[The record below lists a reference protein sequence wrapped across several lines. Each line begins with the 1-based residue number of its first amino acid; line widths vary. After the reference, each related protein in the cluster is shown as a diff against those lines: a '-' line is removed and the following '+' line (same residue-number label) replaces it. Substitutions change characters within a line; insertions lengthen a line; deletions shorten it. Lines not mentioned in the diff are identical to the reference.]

1 MNKTESSAPR
11 LVQGEVGTG
20 LLRLTTPVI
29 LGISANIVAG
39 LIETAFLSRL
49 GTEVITAYS
58 FTFSISA
65 ALMSLSLGISIGVSS
80 VLARAAGGGNKQKV
94 TRIASDGILL
104 IGFLTI
110 LISLIGY
117 LSIEPLFSLLGAD
130 DSTLRLIKQYME
142 IYYLSVF
149 FLAVPAVGANA
160 LRALGDATISGT
172 IMVSGAILHVAIS
185 PFLIFG
191 LAGLPE
197 LGLSGAAWANL
208 LARFITFSA
217 TILILHFREQL
228 LSYKDLSLTKLFRSW
243 GEILAIGIPATATNL
258 IGPVSTA
265 IIVSFLAE
273 FSQETVAGFG
283 IASRIEGLFAIPLFA
298 LSASIGPFV
307 GQNVGASRPDRAD
320 EAMKL
325 SFKFSFYWGII
336 IAVILALVNIELVK
350 LFDTNPIVVNS
361 ASKYLLIVPISYGA
375 WGALMMSSAI
385 FNSLGKPLCST
396 AMSVGRLIIV
406 YLPLA
411 YLGKLLLGFSGI
423 FLAAAISNTLLG
435 LVGYHW
441 NRSLYSKTNSNRG
454 L

>member
-1 MNKTESSAPR
+1 MSKTETSAPR
-11 LVQGEVGTG
+11 LVQGKVGPG

-58 FTFSISA
+58 FTFAISA

-94 TRIASDGILL
+94 KRIASDGILL
-104 IGFLTI
+104 IGLLTI
-110 LISLIGY
+110 LISLLGY
-117 LSIEPLFSLLGAD
+117 LSITPLFSLLGAN
-130 DSTLRLIKQYME
+130 DSTLPLIRQYME

-172 IMVSGAILHVAIS
+172 IMVSGAVLHVAIS

-191 LAGLPE
+191 LAGFPE

-208 LARFITFSA
+208 LARFITFTA
-217 TILILHFREQL
+217 TILILRYREQL
-228 LSYKDLSLTKLFRSW
+228 LSYRNLSLAKLLRSW
-243 GEILAIGIPATATNL
+243 KEILAIGIPATATNL
-258 IGPVSTA
+258 IGPVSAA

-307 GQNVGASRPDRAD
+307 GQNVGANRLDRAD
-320 EAMKL
+320 AAMKL
-325 SFKFSFYWGII
+325 SFKFAFYWGII
-336 IAVILALVNIELVK
+336 IAIILAFFSTELVK
-350 LFDTNPIVVNS
+350 LFDTNPAVINS
-361 ASKYLLIVPISYGA
+361 ASNYLLIVPISYGA

-385 FNSLGKPLCST
+385 FNSLGKPLYST
-396 AMSVGRLIIV
+396 AMSIGRLIIV
-406 YLPLA
+406 YVPLA
-411 YLGKLLLGFSGI
+411 YVGKLLLGFPGI

-435 LVGYHW
+435 LVGYLW
-441 NRSLYSKTNSNRG
+441 NRSIYSKKNSNTT